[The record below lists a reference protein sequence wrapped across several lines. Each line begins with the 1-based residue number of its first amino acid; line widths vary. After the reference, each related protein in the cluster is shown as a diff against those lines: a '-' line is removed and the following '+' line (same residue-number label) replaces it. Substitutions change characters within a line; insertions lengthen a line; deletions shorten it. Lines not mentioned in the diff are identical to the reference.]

1 MARVTS
7 LPTVGPRDHVVQFYG
22 ADEELAVTVGG
33 YLAKGLRSGDGILVV
48 ATAPHR
54 RAFAAALAHAGIDPA
69 RELDAGR
76 LLMEDATEL
85 LDRFLVGDVLDH
97 ERFQSVASGLILRAA
112 AGGRPVRVYA
122 EMVAVLWD
130 AGQVGLA
137 VELEELWNGLGALL
151 PFALLCAYP
160 SRLMTGAETAG
171 AVREV
176 CALHSAVSA
185 VEPASTAEPDGTAEP
200 DSAVAPGDADLAVR
214 ERSFPLE
221 LDSVRAARHFVTGL
235 LDQGPDDALASDAAI
250 VATELAANA
259 VLHARSGFI
268 LTVSRSATA
277 VRIAVRDSDALVH
290 RNGSMPF
297 DVRPG
302 HGLSVVSQL
311 ASGWAVERLPDGKV
325 VWADLPAEARSPR
338 VPLGRL

>member
-1 MARVTS
+1 MARVTG
-7 LPTVGPRDHVVQFYG
+7 LPAVGPRDHVVQFYG

-33 YLAKGLRSGDGILVV
+33 YLAEGIRSGDGILVV

-54 RAFAAALAHAGIDPA
+54 RAFAAALADAGLDPA
-69 RELDAGR
+69 RERDAGR
-76 LLMEDATEL
+76 LLMEDAAGLLERFL
-85 LDRFLVGDVLDH
+85 AGGVLDR
-97 ERFQSVASGLILRAA
+97 ERFDSVASGLILRAA
-112 AGGRPVRVYA
+112 AGGRPVRIYA

-160 SRLMTGAETAG
+160 SRLMTGAEAAD

-176 CALHSAVSA
+176 CLLHSAVSA
-185 VEPASTAEPDGTAEP
+185 AERV
-200 DSAVAPGDADLAVR
+200 SAAAPAVR
-214 ERSFPLE
+214 ERSFPAE

-235 LDQGPDDALASDAAI
+235 LNQGPDDALATDAAI

-259 VLHARSGFI
+259 VLHARSGFT
-268 LTVSRSATA
+268 LTVSRSVTA
-277 VRIAVRDSDALVH
+277 LRIAVRDGDPLIH

-297 DVRPG
+297 DIRPG
-302 HGLSVVSQL
+302 HGLGVVSQL
-311 ASGWAVERLPDGKV
+311 ASGWAVERLPEGKV
-325 VWADLPAEARSPR
+325 VWADLPAETLRAFPAL
-338 VPLGRL
+338 PA

>member
-7 LPTVGPRDHVVQFYG
+7 LPTVGPRDHAVQFYG

-33 YLAKGLRSGDGILVV
+33 YLAKGLLSGDGILVV

-54 RAFAAALAHAGIDPA
+54 RAFAAALARAGIDPA
-69 RELDAGR
+69 RERDAGR
-76 LLMEDATEL
+76 LLMEDAAEL
-85 LDRFLVGDVLDH
+85 LNRFLVGDVLDH

-112 AGGRPVRVYA
+112 AGGRPVRIYA

-160 SRLMTGAETAG
+160 SRLMTGAETAD

-176 CALHSAVSA
+176 CVLHSAVS
-185 VEPASTAEPDGTAEP
+185 PAEPDR
-200 DSAVAPGDADLAVR
+200 AVAPGDADPAVR

-268 LTVSRSATA
+268 LTVSRSAAA
-277 VRIAVRDSDALVH
+277 VRIAVRDSDPLVH
-290 RNGSMPF
+290 RNGSLPF

-325 VWADLPAEARSPR
+325 VWADLPAATLRTSP
-338 VPLGRL
+338 V

>member
-7 LPTVGPRDHVVQFYG
+7 LPAVGPGDHVVQFYG

-33 YLAKGLRSGDGILVV
+33 YLAEGIRSGDGILIV

-54 RAFAAALAHAGIDPA
+54 LVFAAELARAGIDLA
-69 RELDAGR
+69 GERDAGR
-76 LLMEDATEL
+76 LVTEDAAEV

-97 ERFQSVASGLILRAA
+97 ERFRSVASDLILRVA
-112 AGGRPVRVYA
+112 AGGRPVRIYA

-160 SRLMTGAETAG
+160 SRLMPGAETAD

-176 CALHSAVSA
+176 CLLHSAVSGA
-185 VEPASTAEPDGTAEP
+185 GP
-200 DSAVAPGDADLAVR
+200 AVR
-214 ERSFPLE
+214 KRSFPPE

-235 LDQGPDDALASDAAI
+235 FNEGPDDALASDVAI

-259 VLHARSGFI
+259 VLHAHSGFTV
-268 LTVSRSATA
+268 TVSRLAAA
-277 VRIAVRDSDALVH
+277 VRIAVRDGDPLVH
-290 RNGSMPF
+290 ANGGLPF

-325 VWADLPAEARSPR
+325 VWADLPAHATR
-338 VPLGRL
+338 

>member
-33 YLAKGLRSGDGILVV
+33 YLAEGLLSGDGILVV
-48 ATAPHR
+48 ATASHR
-54 RAFAAALAHAGIDPA
+54 RAFAAALARAGIDQA
-69 RELDAGR
+69 RERDAGR
-76 LLMEDATEL
+76 LLMEDAAEL
-85 LDRFLVGDVLDH
+85 LDRFLVGDALDH
-97 ERFQSVASGLILRAA
+97 ERFESVASGLILRAA
-112 AGGRPVRVYA
+112 AGGRPVRIYA

-160 SRLMTGAETAG
+160 SRLMTGAETAD

-176 CALHSAVSA
+176 CVLHSAVSA
-185 VEPASTAEPDGTAEP
+185 AEPEGAAAPGSAAAP
-200 DSAVAPGDADLAVR
+200 DDAVAPGDAGAAVR

-235 LDQGPDDALASDAAI
+235 LDQGPDESLAADAAI

-268 LTVSRSATA
+268 LTVSRSVAA
-277 VRIAVRDSDALVH
+277 LRIAVRDSDRLVH
-290 RNGSMPF
+290 RDGGLPF

-325 VWADLPAEARSPR
+325 VWADLAAANLRASP
-338 VPLGRL
+338 V

>member
-1 MARVTS
+1 MAHVTS
-7 LPTVGPRDHVVQFYG
+7 LPAVGPRDHVVQFYG
-22 ADEELAVTVGG
+22 ADDELAITAGG
-33 YLAKGLRSGDGILVV
+33 YLAEGIRSGDGVLVV

-54 RAFAAALAHAGIDPA
+54 LVFAAALARAGIDLA
-69 RELDAGR
+69 RERDAGT
-76 LLMEDATEL
+76 LLMEDAAEL
-85 LDRFLVGDVLDH
+85 LDRFLVGGVLDR
-97 ERFQSVASGLILRAA
+97 ERFHAVASGLILRTA

-137 VELEELWNGLGALL
+137 VELEALWNGLGARL

-160 SRLMTGAETAG
+160 SRLMTGAETAD

-176 CALHSAVSA
+176 CLLHSAVRAAEPVSAAELDSA
-185 VEPASTAEPDGTAEP
+185 VEP
-200 DSAVAPGDADLAVR
+200 GDAVPAVR

-235 LDQGPDDALASDAAI
+235 FNEGPDDALASDAAI

-259 VLHARSGFI
+259 VLHARSGFTV
-268 LTVSRSATA
+268 TVSRLAAA
-277 VRIAVRDSDALVH
+277 VRIAVRDGDPLVH
-290 RNGSMPF
+290 GNGGVPF
-297 DVRPG
+297 DVRLG

-311 ASGWAVERLPDGKV
+311 ASGWAVERLPAGKV
-325 VWADLPAEARSPR
+325 VWADLPAKP
-338 VPLGRL
+338 

>member
-1 MARVTS
+1 MARATS

-22 ADEELAVTVGG
+22 ADEELAVTVCG
-33 YLAKGLRSGDGILVV
+33 YLAEGLRSGDGILVV

-54 RAFAAALAHAGIDPA
+54 RAFAAALARAGIDPA
-69 RELDAGR
+69 RERDAGR
-76 LLMEDATEL
+76 LLMEDAAEL
-85 LDRFLVGDVLDH
+85 LDRFLAGDVLDY

-112 AGGRPVRVYA
+112 AGTRRVRIYA

-151 PFALLCAYP
+151 PFSLLCGYP
-160 SRLMTGAETAG
+160 SRLMTGAETAD

-176 CALHSAVSA
+176 CVLHSAVSA
-185 VEPASTAEPDGTAEP
+185 AAPV
-200 DSAVAPGDADLAVR
+200 SAGAPGDAGPAVR

-268 LTVSRSATA
+268 LTVSRLAAA
-277 VRIAVRDSDALVH
+277 VRIAVRDSDPLVH
-290 RNGSMPF
+290 RGGSLPF

-311 ASGWAVERLPDGKV
+311 ASGWAVEHLPDGKV
-325 VWADLPAEARSPR
+325 VWADLPAATRRTSPA
-338 VPLGRL
+338 

>member
-7 LPTVGPRDHVVQFYG
+7 LPEVGPRDHVVRFYG
-22 ADEELAVTVGG
+22 TDDELAVTVGG
-33 YLAKGLRSGDGILVV
+33 YLAKGIRSGDGILVV

-54 RAFAAALAHAGIDPA
+54 LVFAAALARAGIDPA
-69 RELDAGR
+69 RERGAGR
-76 LLMEDATEL
+76 LLMEDAAES
-85 LDRFLVGDVLDH
+85 LDRFLVGGVLDR
-97 ERFQSVASGLILRAA
+97 ERFHSVASGLILRAA
-112 AGGRPVRVYA
+112 AGGRPVRIYA

-160 SRLMTGAETAG
+160 SRLMTGAETAD

-176 CALHSAVSA
+176 CLLHSAVSA
-185 VEPASTAEPDGTAEP
+185 AEADGAAEPASAAEAA
-200 DSAVAPGDADLAVR
+200 SAVEPGGAGPAVR
-214 ERSFPLE
+214 ERSFPPE

-259 VLHARSGFI
+259 VLHARSGFT
-268 LTVSRSATA
+268 LTVSRSAAA
-277 VRIAVRDSDALVH
+277 VRIAVRDWNPLVH
-290 RNGSMPF
+290 SNGSMPF
-297 DVRPG
+297 DVRQG

-325 VWADLPAEARSPR
+325 VWADLPAHATR
-338 VPLGRL
+338 

>member
-1 MARVTS
+1 MAHVTS
-7 LPTVGPRDHVVQFYG
+7 LPAVGPRDHVVQFYG
-22 ADEELAVTVGG
+22 ADDELAITAGG
-33 YLAKGLRSGDGILVV
+33 YLAEGIRSGDGVLVV

-54 RAFAAALAHAGIDPA
+54 LVFAAALARAGIDLA
-69 RELDAGR
+69 RERDAGR
-76 LLMEDATEL
+76 LLMEDAAEL
-85 LDRFLVGDVLDH
+85 LDRFLVGGVLDR
-97 ERFQSVASGLILRAA
+97 ERFHAVASGLILRTA

-137 VELEELWNGLGALL
+137 VELEALWNGLGARL

-160 SRLMTGAETAG
+160 SRLMTGAETAD

-176 CALHSAVSA
+176 CLLHSAVRAAEPVSAAELDSA
-185 VEPASTAEPDGTAEP
+185 VEP
-200 DSAVAPGDADLAVR
+200 GDAGPAVR

-235 LDQGPDDALASDAAI
+235 FNEGPDDALASDAAI

-259 VLHARSGFI
+259 VLHARSGFTV
-268 LTVSRSATA
+268 TVSRLAAA
-277 VRIAVRDSDALVH
+277 VRIAVRDGDPLVH
-290 RNGSMPF
+290 GNGGVPF
-297 DVRPG
+297 DVRLG

-311 ASGWAVERLPDGKV
+311 ASGWAVERLPAGKV
-325 VWADLPAEARSPR
+325 VWADLPAKP
-338 VPLGRL
+338 

>member
-1 MARVTS
+1 MARVTG
-7 LPTVGPRDHVVQFYG
+7 LPAVGPRDHVVQFYG

-33 YLAKGLRSGDGILVV
+33 YLAEGIRSGDGILVV

-54 RAFAAALAHAGIDPA
+54 RAFATALADAGLDPA
-69 RELDAGR
+69 RERDAGR
-76 LLMEDATEL
+76 LLMEDAAGL
-85 LDRFLVGDVLDH
+85 LDRFLAGEVLDR
-97 ERFQSVASGLILRAA
+97 ERFDSVASGLIRRAA

-160 SRLMTGAETAG
+160 SRLMTGAEAAD

-176 CALHSAVSA
+176 CLLHSAVSA
-185 VEPASTAEPDGTAEP
+185 AERG
-200 DSAVAPGDADLAVR
+200 SAA
-214 ERSFPLE
+214 ERSFPAE

-235 LDQGPDDALASDAAI
+235 LNQGSDDALASDAAI

-259 VLHARSGFI
+259 VLHARSGFT
-268 LTVSRSATA
+268 LTVSRSPVAL
-277 VRIAVRDSDALVH
+277 RIAVRDGDPLIH

-297 DVRPG
+297 DIRPG

-311 ASGWAVERLPDGKV
+311 ASGWAVERLPEGKV
-325 VWADLPAEARSPR
+325 VWADLPAETLRALPA
-338 VPLGRL
+338 

>member
-33 YLAKGLRSGDGILVV
+33 YLARGLRSGDGILVV

-54 RAFAAALAHAGIDPA
+54 RAFAAALARAGIDPA
-69 RELDAGR
+69 GERDAGR
-76 LLMEDATEL
+76 LLMEDAAEL

-112 AGGRPVRVYA
+112 AGGRPVRIYA

-151 PFALLCAYP
+151 PFSLLCAYP
-160 SRLMTGAETAG
+160 SRLMTGGETAD

-176 CALHSAVSA
+176 CVLHSAVSA
-185 VEPASTAEPDGTAEP
+185 AEP
-200 DSAVAPGDADLAVR
+200 DSAVAPGDADPAVR

-235 LDQGPDDALASDAAI
+235 LDQGPDDALACDAAI

-268 LTVSRSATA
+268 LTVSRLAAA
-277 VRIAVRDSDALVH
+277 VRIAVRDSDPLVH
-290 RNGSMPF
+290 RGGSMPF
-297 DVRPG
+297 HVRPG

-311 ASGWAVERLPDGKV
+311 ASGWAVERLADGKV
-325 VWADLPAEARSPR
+325 VWADLPAATLAAAQATR
-338 VPLGRL
+338 

>member
-7 LPTVGPRDHVVQFYG
+7 LPTVGPRDHVAQFYG

-33 YLAKGLRSGDGILVV
+33 YLAEGLRSGDGILVV

-54 RAFAAALAHAGIDPA
+54 RAFAAALARAGIDPA
-69 RELDAGR
+69 RERDAGR
-76 LLMEDATEL
+76 LLMEDAAEL
-85 LDRFLVGDVLDH
+85 LDRFLVGDVLGH

-112 AGGRPVRVYA
+112 AGGRPVRIYA

-130 AGQVGLA
+130 AGQVGLS

-151 PFALLCAYP
+151 PFSLLCAYP
-160 SRLMTGAETAG
+160 SRLMTSAETAD
-171 AVREV
+171 AVREICV
-176 CALHSAVSA
+176 LHSAVSA
-185 VEPASTAEPDGTAEP
+185 AEP
-200 DSAVAPGDADLAVR
+200 DSAVAPGDADPAVR

-235 LDQGPDDALASDAAI
+235 LDQGPDNALASDAAI

-268 LTVSRSATA
+268 LTFSRLAAA
-277 VRIAVRDSDALVH
+277 VRIAVRDSDPLVQ

-325 VWADLPAEARSPR
+325 VWADLPAATLAAAQATR
-338 VPLGRL
+338 

>member
-33 YLAKGLRSGDGILVV
+33 YLAEGLRSGDGILVV

-54 RAFAAALAHAGIDPA
+54 RAFAAALARAGIDPG
-69 RELDAGR
+69 RERDAGR
-76 LLMEDATEL
+76 LLTEDAAEL

-112 AGGRPVRVYA
+112 AGGRPVRIYA

-151 PFALLCAYP
+151 PFSLLCAYP
-160 SRLMTGAETAG
+160 SRLMTGAETAD

-176 CALHSAVSA
+176 CVLHSAVSA
-185 VEPASTAEPDGTAEP
+185 AEPDGAAEP
-200 DSAVAPGDADLAVR
+200 DSTVAPGDADPAVR
-214 ERSFPLE
+214 HRSFPLE

-259 VLHARSGFI
+259 VLHARSGFV
-268 LTVSRSATA
+268 LTVSRLAAA
-277 VRIAVRDSDALVH
+277 VRIAVRDSDPLAH

-325 VWADLPAEARSPR
+325 VWADLPAAALRTAQATR
-338 VPLGRL
+338 

>member
-7 LPTVGPRDHVVQFYG
+7 LPAVGPSDHVVQFYG
-22 ADEELAVTVGG
+22 ADEELAVTVAG
-33 YLAKGLRSGDGILVV
+33 YLAKGLRSGEGILVV

-54 RAFAAALAHAGIDPA
+54 RAFAAALARAGIDPA
-69 RELDAGR
+69 SERDAGR
-76 LLMEDATEL
+76 LLMEDAAEL
-85 LDRFLVGDVLDH
+85 LDRFLVGDALDH
-97 ERFQSVASGLILRAA
+97 ERFQSVASGLILGAA
-112 AGGRPVRVYA
+112 AGGRPVRIYA

-137 VELEELWNGLGALL
+137 VELEELWNGLGALQ
-151 PFALLCAYP
+151 PFSLLCAYP
-160 SRLMTGAETAG
+160 SRLMTGAETAD

-176 CALHSAVSA
+176 CVLHSAVSA
-185 VEPASTAEPDGTAEP
+185 AEP
-200 DSAVAPGDADLAVR
+200 DSAAAPGDADPAVR

-235 LDQGPDDALASDAAI
+235 LGQGPDDALVSDAAI

-268 LTVSRSATA
+268 LTVSRLAAA
-277 VRIAVRDSDALVH
+277 VRIAVRDSDPLVH
-290 RNGSMPF
+290 RSGSMPF
-297 DVRPG
+297 HVRPG

-325 VWADLPAEARSPR
+325 VWADLPAATLRTSPA
-338 VPLGRL
+338 

>member
-7 LPTVGPRDHVVQFYG
+7 LPAVGPGDHVVQFYG

-33 YLAKGLRSGDGILVV
+33 YLAEGLRSGDGILVV

-54 RAFAAALAHAGIDPA
+54 RAFAAALARAGIDPA
-69 RELDAGR
+69 RERDAGR
-76 LLMEDATEL
+76 LLMEDAAEL
-85 LDRFLVGDVLDH
+85 LDRFLAGDVLDH
-97 ERFQSVASGLILRAA
+97 ERFQSAASGLILRAA
-112 AGGRPVRVYA
+112 AGTRPVRIYA

-151 PFALLCAYP
+151 PFSLLCAYP
-160 SRLMTGAETAG
+160 SRLMTGAETAD

-176 CALHSAVSA
+176 RVLHSAVS
-185 VEPASTAEPDGTAEP
+185 GAEP
-200 DSAVAPGDADLAVR
+200 DSAVAPGDADPAVR

-268 LTVSRSATA
+268 LTVSRLAAA
-277 VRIAVRDSDALVH
+277 VRIAVRDSDPLVH
-290 RNGSMPF
+290 RSGGMPF

-311 ASGWAVERLPDGKV
+311 ASGWAVERLADGKV
-325 VWADLPAEARSPR
+325 VWADLPAATLAAAQATR
-338 VPLGRL
+338 

>member
-7 LPTVGPRDHVVQFYG
+7 LPAVGPRDHVVQFYG

-54 RAFAAALAHAGIDPA
+54 RAFAAALARAGIDPA
-69 RELDAGR
+69 RERDAGR
-76 LLMEDATEL
+76 LLMEDAAEL

-112 AGGRPVRVYA
+112 AGTRPVRIYA

-151 PFALLCAYP
+151 PFSLLCAYP
-160 SRLMTGAETAG
+160 SRLMTGAETAD

-176 CALHSAVSA
+176 CVLHSAVSA
-185 VEPASTAEPDGTAEP
+185 AEP
-200 DSAVAPGDADLAVR
+200 R
-214 ERSFPLE
+214 QR
-221 LDSVRAARHFVTGL
+221 RCAR
-235 LDQGPDDALASDAAI
+235 
-250 VATELAANA
+250 
-259 VLHARSGFI
+259 
-268 LTVSRSATA
+268 
-277 VRIAVRDSDALVH
+277 
-290 RNGSMPF
+290 
-297 DVRPG
+297 
-302 HGLSVVSQL
+302 
-311 ASGWAVERLPDGKV
+311 
-325 VWADLPAEARSPR
+325 
-338 VPLGRL
+338 

>member
-7 LPTVGPRDHVVQFYG
+7 QPTVGPGDHVVQFYG

-54 RAFAAALAHAGIDPA
+54 RAFAAALARAGIDPA
-69 RELDAGR
+69 RERDAGR
-76 LLMEDATEL
+76 LLMEDAAEL
-85 LDRFLVGDVLDH
+85 LDRFLVGGVLDH

-112 AGGRPVRVYA
+112 AGSRPVRIYA

-151 PFALLCAYP
+151 PFSLLCAYP
-160 SRLMTGAETAG
+160 SRLMTGAETAD

-176 CALHSAVSA
+176 CDLHSAVSA
-185 VEPASTAEPDGTAEP
+185 AAP
-200 DSAVAPGDADLAVR
+200 DSAVSPGDADPAVR
-214 ERSFPLE
+214 ERVFPLE

-259 VLHARSGFI
+259 VLHAGSGFV
-268 LTVSRSATA
+268 LTVSRLAAA
-277 VRIAVRDSDALVH
+277 VRIAVRDSDPLVD

-297 DVRPG
+297 HVRPG

-325 VWADLPAEARSPR
+325 VWADLPAATLRTAQATR
-338 VPLGRL
+338 

>member
-1 MARVTS
+1 MARVTG
-7 LPTVGPRDHVVQFYG
+7 LPAVGPRDHVVQFYG

-33 YLAKGLRSGDGILVV
+33 YLAEGIRSGDGILVV

-54 RAFAAALAHAGIDPA
+54 RAFAAALARAGIDLP
-69 RELDAGR
+69 RERDAGR
-76 LLMEDATEL
+76 LLMEDAAEL
-85 LDRFLVGDVLDH
+85 LDRFLAGDVLDR
-97 ERFQSVASGLILRAA
+97 ERFGSVASGLIRRAA
-112 AGGRPVRVYA
+112 AGGRPVRIYA

-137 VELEELWNGLGALL
+137 VELEELWNGLSTLL

-160 SRLMTGAETAG
+160 SRLMTGADTAD

-176 CALHSAVSA
+176 CLLHSAVSA
-185 VEPASTAEPDGTAEP
+185 APPVSAEPGGAGP
-200 DSAVAPGDADLAVR
+200 AVR
-214 ERSFPLE
+214 ERSFAPE
-221 LDSVRAARHFVTGL
+221 LDSVRAARHFVTDL
-235 LDQGPDDALASDAAI
+235 LNQGPDDALATDAAI

-259 VLHARSGFI
+259 VLHARSGFT
-268 LTVSRSATA
+268 LTVSRSAA
-277 VRIAVRDSDALVH
+277 ALRIAVRDGDPLIY

-297 DVRPG
+297 HIRPG

-325 VWADLPAEARSPR
+325 VWADLPAET
-338 VPLGRL
+338 LGAFPAQPA

>member
-1 MARVTS
+1 MARVTG
-7 LPTVGPRDHVVQFYG
+7 LPAVGPRDHVVQFYG

-33 YLAKGLRSGDGILVV
+33 YLAEGIRSGDGILVV

-54 RAFAAALAHAGIDPA
+54 RAFAAALADAGLDPA
-69 RELDAGR
+69 RERDAGR
-76 LLMEDATEL
+76 LLTEDAAGLLEL
-85 LDRFLVGDVLDH
+85 FLAGGVLDR
-97 ERFQSVASGLILRAA
+97 ERFDSVASGLILRAA
-112 AGGRPVRVYA
+112 AGGRPVRIYA

-160 SRLMTGAETAG
+160 SRQMTGAEAAD

-176 CALHSAVSA
+176 CLLHSAVGA
-185 VEPASTAEPDGTAEP
+185 
-200 DSAVAPGDADLAVR
+200 APAVR
-214 ERSFPLE
+214 ERSFPAE

-235 LDQGPDDALASDAAI
+235 LNQGPDDALACDAAI

-259 VLHARSGFI
+259 VVHARSGFT
-268 LTVSRSATA
+268 LTVSRSPAA
-277 VRIAVRDSDALVH
+277 LRIAVLDGDPLIH

-297 DVRPG
+297 DIRPG

-311 ASGWAVERLPDGKV
+311 ASGWAVERLPEGKV
-325 VWADLPAEARSPR
+325 VWADLPAEPAGHSRLSLPDLARRRLRRRGS
-338 VPLGRL
+338 GRSWRP

>member
-7 LPTVGPRDHVVQFYG
+7 LPAVGPRDHVVQFYG

-33 YLAKGLRSGDGILVV
+33 YLAEGIRSGDGILVV

-54 RAFAAALAHAGIDPA
+54 RAFAAALADAGLDPA
-69 RELDAGR
+69 RERDAGR
-76 LLMEDATEL
+76 LLMEDSAGL
-85 LDRFLVGDVLDH
+85 LDRFLAGDVLDH
-97 ERFQSVASGLILRAA
+97 DRFGAVASGLILRAA
-112 AGGRPVRVYA
+112 AGGRPVRIYA

-160 SRLMTGAETAG
+160 SRLMTGAETAD

-176 CALHSAVSA
+176 CLLHSAVSGA
-185 VEPASTAEPDGTAEP
+185 GPP
-200 DSAVAPGDADLAVR
+200 VR
-214 ERSFPLE
+214 ERSFPPE
-221 LDSVRAARHFVTGL
+221 RDSVRAARHWVTRLFG
-235 LDQGPDDALASDAAI
+235 QGPDDALASDAAI

-259 VLHARSGFI
+259 VLHARSGFT
-268 LTVSRSATA
+268 LTVSRSAAA
-277 VRIAVRDSDALVH
+277 VRIAVRDGDPVIP
-290 RNGSMPF
+290 RNGSTPF
-297 DVRPG
+297 DVKPG

-311 ASGWAVERLPDGKV
+311 ASGWAVEPRPDGKV
-325 VWADLPAEARSPR
+325 VWADLPAEA
-338 VPLGRL
+338 LGTLPVWPAA

>member
-7 LPTVGPRDHVVQFYG
+7 LPAVGPGDHVVQFYG

-33 YLAKGLRSGDGILVV
+33 YLAEGIRSGDGILIV

-54 RAFAAALAHAGIDPA
+54 LVFAAELARAGIDLA
-69 RELDAGR
+69 GERDAGR
-76 LLMEDATEL
+76 LLTEDAAEV

-97 ERFQSVASGLILRAA
+97 ERFRSVAADLILRVA
-112 AGGRPVRVYA
+112 AGGRPVRIYA

-137 VELEELWNGLGALL
+137 VELEERWNGLGTLL

-160 SRLMTGAETAG
+160 SRLMTGAENVD

-176 CALHSAVSA
+176 CQLHSAVSA
-185 VEPASTAEPDGTAEP
+185 VER
-200 DSAVAPGDADLAVR
+200 DSAVEPVGAGPAVR
-214 ERSFPLE
+214 QRSFPPE

-235 LDQGPDDALASDAAI
+235 LGQGPDDALAADAAI
-250 VATELAANA
+250 VVTELAANA
-259 VLHARSGFI
+259 VLHAHSGFT
-268 LTVSRSATA
+268 LTVELSPTA
-277 VRIAVRDSDALVH
+277 VRIAVRDGDPLVPL
-290 RNGSMPF
+290 NGGPPF

-302 HGLSVVSQL
+302 HGLSVVTQL
-311 ASGWAVERLPDGKV
+311 AGEWAVERLPDGKV
-325 VWADLPAEARSPR
+325 VWADLPAQTPAHRPGLSGPH
-338 VPLGRL
+338 

>member
-1 MARVTS
+1 MVR
-7 LPTVGPRDHVVQFYG
+7 FYG
-22 ADEELAVTVGG
+22 TDDELAVTVGG
-33 YLAKGLRSGDGILVV
+33 YLAKGIRSGDGILVV

-54 RAFAAALAHAGIDPA
+54 LVFAAALARAGIDPA
-69 RELDAGR
+69 RERGAGR
-76 LLMEDATEL
+76 LLMEDAAES
-85 LDRFLVGDVLDH
+85 LDRFLVGGVLDR
-97 ERFQSVASGLILRAA
+97 ERFHSVASGLILRAA
-112 AGGRPVRVYA
+112 AGGRPVRIYA

-160 SRLMTGAETAG
+160 SRLMTGAETAD

-176 CALHSAVSA
+176 CLLHSAVSA
-185 VEPASTAEPDGTAEP
+185 AEADGAAEPVSAAEAASAVEPGGAGP
-200 DSAVAPGDADLAVR
+200 AVR
-214 ERSFPLE
+214 EQSFPPE

-235 LDQGPDDALASDAAI
+235 FNEGPDDALASDAAL

-259 VLHARSGFI
+259 VLHARSGFTV
-268 LTVSRSATA
+268 TVSRLAAA
-277 VRIAVRDSDALVH
+277 VRIAVRDSDPLVH
-290 RNGSMPF
+290 ANGGLPF
-297 DVRPG
+297 DVRQG

-325 VWADLPAEARSPR
+325 VWADLPAHATR
-338 VPLGRL
+338 

>member
-1 MARVTS
+1 MARVTG
-7 LPTVGPRDHVVQFYG
+7 LPAVGPRDHVVQFYG
-22 ADEELAVTVGG
+22 ADEELAVTVAG

-54 RAFAAALAHAGIDPA
+54 RAFAAALARAGIDPA
-69 RELDAGR
+69 SERDAGR
-76 LLMEDATEL
+76 LLMEDAAEL
-85 LDRFLVGDVLDH
+85 LDRFLVGDALDH
-97 ERFQSVASGLILRAA
+97 ERFRSVASGLVLRAA
-112 AGGRPVRVYA
+112 DGDRPVRIYA

-160 SRLMTGAETAG
+160 SRLMTGAETAD

-176 CALHSAVSA
+176 CVLHSAVSA
-185 VEPASTAEPDGTAEP
+185 AEP
-200 DSAVAPGDADLAVR
+200 DSAVAPGDADPAVR

-235 LDQGPDDALASDAAI
+235 LGQGPDDALASDAAI

-268 LTVSRSATA
+268 LTVSRLAAA
-277 VRIAVRDSDALVH
+277 VRIAVRDSDPLVH
-290 RNGSMPF
+290 RSGSMPF
-297 DVRPG
+297 HVRPG

-325 VWADLPAEARSPR
+325 VWADLAAANLRASP
-338 VPLGRL
+338 V

>member
-33 YLAKGLRSGDGILVV
+33 YLANGLRSGDGVLVV

-54 RAFAAALAHAGIDPA
+54 RAFAAALARAGLDPG
-69 RELDAGR
+69 REQDAGR
-76 LLMEDATEL
+76 LLMEDAAEL
-85 LDRFLVGDVLDH
+85 LDRFLAGDVLDH
-97 ERFQSVASGLILRAA
+97 ERFQLVASGLILRAA
-112 AGGRPVRVYA
+112 AGSRPVRIYA

-151 PFALLCAYP
+151 PFSLLCAYP
-160 SRLMTGAETAG
+160 SRLMAGAETAD

-176 CALHSAVSA
+176 CVLHSAVSA
-185 VEPASTAEPDGTAEP
+185 AEP
-200 DSAVAPGDADLAVR
+200 DSAVAPGDADPAVR

-268 LTVSRSATA
+268 LTVSRLAAA
-277 VRIAVRDSDALVH
+277 VRIAVRDGDPLVH
-290 RNGSMPF
+290 RGGSMPF

-311 ASGWAVERLPDGKV
+311 ASGWAVERLPEGKV
-325 VWADLPAEARSPR
+325 VWADLPAAALRTSPA
-338 VPLGRL
+338 

>member
-1 MARVTS
+1 MARVTG
-7 LPTVGPRDHVVQFYG
+7 LPAVGPRDHVVQFYG

-33 YLAKGLRSGDGILVV
+33 YLAEGIRSGDGILVV

-54 RAFAAALAHAGIDPA
+54 RAFAAALADAGLDPA
-69 RELDAGR
+69 RERDAGR
-76 LLMEDATEL
+76 LLMEDAAGLLERFL
-85 LDRFLVGDVLDH
+85 AGGVLDR
-97 ERFQSVASGLILRAA
+97 ERFDSVASGLILRAA
-112 AGGRPVRVYA
+112 AGGRPVRIYA

-130 AGQVGLA
+130 GGQVGLA

-160 SRLMTGAETAG
+160 SRLLTGAEAAD

-176 CALHSAVSA
+176 CLLHSAVSA
-185 VEPASTAEPDGTAEP
+185 APPV
-200 DSAVAPGDADLAVR
+200 SAAPGGAGPAVR
-214 ERSFPLE
+214 ERSFPAE

-235 LDQGPDDALASDAAI
+235 LNQGPDDALASDAAI

-259 VLHARSGFI
+259 VLHARSGFT
-268 LTVSRSATA
+268 LTVSRSPAA
-277 VRIAVRDSDALVH
+277 LRIAVRDGDPLIH

-297 DVRPG
+297 DIRPG

-311 ASGWAVERLPDGKV
+311 ASGWAVERLPEGKV
-325 VWADLPAEARSPR
+325 VWADLPAETRRAFSAQPA
-338 VPLGRL
+338 

>member
-54 RAFAAALAHAGIDPA
+54 RAFAAALARAGIDPA
-69 RELDAGR
+69 SERDAGR
-76 LLMEDATEL
+76 LLMEDAAEL

-112 AGGRPVRVYA
+112 AGGRPVRIYA
-122 EMVAVLWD
+122 ETVAVLWD

-137 VELEELWNGLGALL
+137 LELEELWNGLGAQL
-151 PFALLCAYP
+151 PFSLLCAYP
-160 SRLMTGAETAG
+160 SRLMTGAETAD

-176 CALHSAVSA
+176 CVLHSAVSA
-185 VEPASTAEPDGTAEP
+185 AEP
-200 DSAVAPGDADLAVR
+200 DSAVAPGDADPAVR

-221 LDSVRAARHFVTGL
+221 LDSVRAARHFVAGL

-250 VATELAANA
+250 VTTELAANA

-268 LTVSRSATA
+268 LTVSRLAAA
-277 VRIAVRDSDALVH
+277 VRIAVRDSDPLVH

-297 DVRPG
+297 HVRPG

-325 VWADLPAEARSPR
+325 VWVDLPAATLRTSPA
-338 VPLGRL
+338 